1 MGDAA
6 GPLQIGGYVVA
17 GGRSTRM
24 GRDKA
29 LLELGGRPLIE
40 IAVGKLQ
47 QVCAEVKILAGDARG
62 ELGTA
67 LGAYGRVV
75 FDRHT
80 GCGPIGGIEAAL
92 AETRFDWNLIVPVD
106 MPLLP
111 AEFLEEWAREVLGR
125 HGARVGLFE
134 VGGRRRAMPL
144 MVRREVGVFL
154 ARAIERGEYALL
166 AALEGAAVELGGEVF
181 VRSAEGR
188 EEWFANVNTPE
199 EWAAA
204 SPRLKPWVT

>member
-1 MGDAA
+1 MG
-6 GPLQIGGYVVA
+6 PTPMEIGGYVLA

-29 LLELGGRPLIE
+29 LLQLGGQSLIE
-40 IAVGKLQ
+40 IAVGKLRR
-47 QVCAEVKILAGDARG
+47 VYGEVRILAGAKG
-62 ELGTA
+62 GGGG
-67 LGAYGRVV
+67 LGAYGPVL

-92 AETRFDWNLIVPVD
+92 TESRFDWNLIVPVD

-111 AEFLEEWAREVLGR
+111 AEFLGEWVREVVGR
-125 HGARVGLFE
+125 SGARVAMFE

-144 MVRREVGVFL
+144 MIHRDAGVSISS
-154 ARAIERGEYALL
+154 AIERGEYALL
-166 AALEGAAVELGGEVF
+166 GAVEGAAEELGGEVF
-181 VRSAEGR
+181 VMSAGEW
-188 EEWFANVNTPE
+188 EEWFTNVNTPE

-204 SPRLKPWVT
+204 EGM

>member
-1 MGDAA
+1 LERATAA
-6 GPLQIGGYVVA
+6 ASEKPSSIGGYVLA
-17 GGRSTRM
+17 GGRSKRM

-40 IAVGKLQ
+40 IAVGKLRR
-47 QVCAEVKILAGDARG
+47 VCGEVRILGGAEGVGDG
-62 ELGTA
+62 LGVW
-67 LGAYGRVV
+67 GPVV
-75 FDRHT
+75 FDRQT

-92 AETRFDWNLIVPVD
+92 ADSRFEWNLIVPVD

-111 AEFLEEWAREVLGR
+111 AEFLEEWVRDVVGR
-125 HGARVGLFE
+125 NGVRVAMFE

-144 MVRREVGVFL
+144 MVRRELGGFL
-154 ARAIERGEYALL
+154 TRAIERGEYALL
-166 AALEGAAVELGGEVF
+166 AALESAGGEIF

-188 EEWFANVNTPE
+188 DGWFVNVNTPE

>member
-1 MGDAA
+1 
-6 GPLQIGGYVVA
+6 
-17 GGRSTRM
+17 
-24 GRDKA
+24 
-29 LLELGGRPLIE
+29 
-40 IAVGKLQ
+40 
-47 QVCAEVKILAGDARG
+47 
-62 ELGTA
+62 
-67 LGAYGRVV
+67 
-75 FDRHT
+75 
-80 GCGPIGGIEAAL
+80 
-92 AETRFDWNLIVPVD
+92 
-106 MPLLP
+106 
-111 AEFLEEWAREVLGR
+111 
-125 HGARVGLFE
+125 
-134 VGGRRRAMPL
+134 